1 MLEVEDRWI
10 LHEAHNAIESVS
22 GHLDNLELGLAQEK
36 VYQFVWDLYC
46 DWYIEFV
53 KERLHQGGSS
63 SRAAQ
68 KVLFEILQVILK
80 LLHPFMP
87 FVTEAIYEHLA
98 LDGLLITSN
107 WPRSDE
113 FPTDDEAETTMNCMM
128 EAIRGVRNLRAEYR
142 IPAAKKVNAV
152 IRAKE
157 NIAQRLLQGE
167 ETLSRLAGINE
178 IHRTAETETL
188 KDGVSVQFP
197 GGELL
202 ISMRELVDIEEEIKR
217 LEEEELRIKKEI
229 QRSLNML
236 NNKNFVDRAPKEVVN
251 NEKAKFERY
260 QDELKHAEKRVEDLR
275 SML

>member
-1 MLEVEDRWI
+1 
-10 LHEAHNAIESVS
+10 
-22 GHLDNLELGLAQEK
+22 
-36 VYQFVWDLYC
+36 
-46 DWYIEFV
+46 
-53 KERLHQGGSS
+53 
-63 SRAAQ
+63 
-68 KVLFEILQVILK
+68 
-80 LLHPFMP
+80 
-87 FVTEAIYEHLA
+87 YEHLA

-142 IPAAKKVNAV
+142 VPAAKKVNAV

-178 IHRTAETETL
+178 IHRTAESETL

-260 QDELKHAEKRVEDLR
+260 QDELKHAEKRVEALR